1 MRCEKIDISC
11 GFCRCWKIDI
21 SCRKRRCWKIDTV
34 KEFVKYVFVGGCAF
48 VADWMTLFLLGLIS
62 VHYLLAAPVGFVV
75 GLLVNFLLA
84 KLIVFKGD
92 AKVDKKTEF
101 IIYTLIGV
109 VGLLFTEGLMYAF
122 TEWVKFHP
130 LVSKVFAAGI
140 VLIWNYV
147 AKKLILYKK

>member
-1 MRCEKIDISC
+1 M
-11 GFCRCWKIDI
+11 
-21 SCRKRRCWKIDTV
+21 
-34 KEFVKYVFVGGCAF
+34 FVGGCAF
-48 VADWMTLFLLGLIS
+48 VADWFTLFLLGLVS

-84 KLIVFKGD
+84 KLIVFKED

-109 VGLLFTEGLMYAF
+109 VGLLFTEGLMFVF
-122 TEWVKFHP
+122 TEWLKFHP
-130 LVSKVFAAGI
+130 LISKVFAAGI

-147 AKKLILYKK
+147 AKKFILYKK